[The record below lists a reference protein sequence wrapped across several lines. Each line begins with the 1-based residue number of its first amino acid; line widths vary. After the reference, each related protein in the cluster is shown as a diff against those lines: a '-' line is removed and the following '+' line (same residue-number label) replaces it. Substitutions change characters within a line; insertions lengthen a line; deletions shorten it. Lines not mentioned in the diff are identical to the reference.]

1 MNPKRRSPKQK
12 RSKELVDTILLAA
25 EELIETSSISDL
37 STNKIAERAG
47 VSIGSLYQYF
57 NNKEEVFRDL
67 IKRRTRQDK
76 EFIFHYLDEFKLEE
90 KKNMDL
96 EAMLEQ
102 LISGFHFLVSQQ
114 IELRRLIISY
124 APIYNV
130 QNILNDLK
138 DEVAL
143 ELAKFIHDRKFL
155 NLEFEKISQRTKLLV
170 YSIEYLIY
178 QEHIL
183 ITNGDQSKS
192 EGEVAKEL
200 VLLAKT
206 YLYAPAQKN
215 YIL

>member
-1 MNPKRRSPKQK
+1 MNPKRRAPKQK
-12 RSKELVDTILLAA
+12 RAKELVDTILLAA
-25 EELIETSSISDL
+25 EELIESSSISEL

-76 EFIFHYLDEFKLEE
+76 EFIFHYLQEFKLEE
-90 KKNMDL
+90 NKNMKLD
-96 EAMLEQ
+96 AMLEQ
-102 LISGFHFLVSQQ
+102 LISGFYFLVSQQ

-130 QNILNDLK
+130 QNILNELK

-143 ELAKFIHDRKFL
+143 ELAKFIHERNFIS
-155 NLEFEKISQRTKLLV
+155 LEFDKISQRTKLLV

-178 QEHIL
+178 QEHVL
-183 ITNGDQSKS
+183 LTNNNHAGD
-192 EGEVAKEL
+192 EDGAANEL
-200 VLLAKT
+200 VLLAKS
-206 YLYAPAQKN
+206 YLYAPT
-215 YIL
+215 